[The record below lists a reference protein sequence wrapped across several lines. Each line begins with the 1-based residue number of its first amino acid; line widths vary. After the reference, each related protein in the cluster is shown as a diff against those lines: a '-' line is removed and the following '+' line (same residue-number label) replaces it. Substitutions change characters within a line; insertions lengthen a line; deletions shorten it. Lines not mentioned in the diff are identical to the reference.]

1 MAGVRK
7 QYNLDDVWPKLQEGI
22 EQILVRLDMSINHE
36 QWMNMYRY
44 AIVPQARGEGNGV
57 GRVHGGEPLVR
68 KTPHG

>member
-44 AIVPQARGEGNGV
+44 AIVLRTRQTGV
-57 GRVHGGEPLVR
+57 RVHGRGGEPLVR